1 MSIAKAND
9 GLISPRAVE
18 RVVTGREVMEG
29 AGVRITR
36 VLTQDLQ
43 RRLDPFLMLD
53 IFRSDNPD
61 DYGAGFPAHPHRGFE
76 TVTFMVDGRMRHKD
90 SAGHQGL
97 VENGGVQWM
106 TAGRGVIHSEMPEQE
121 NGMMEGFQLW
131 LNLPASEKMCTP
143 WYRDFSSGDLPK
155 FTTEQGVKVTVIA
168 GEIDD
173 TKGAVQRAGTEPLFL
188 DLEFPVG
195 ASFAAPLPAEFNA
208 FVVVYRGSV
217 GAGNTPL
224 VQRQMAIFANQGE
237 KIELKASE
245 RSRAILL
252 AGRPLNEPIAQHGP
266 FVMNTNAELHQAVA
280 DFNAGRLGEH

>member
-1 MSIAKAND
+1 MSIAKQIDAPVS
-9 GLISPRAVE
+9 LRAVE
-18 RVVTGREVMEG
+18 RVVTGREIMEG

-53 IFRSDNPD
+53 VFRSDDPN
-61 DYGAGFPAHPHRGFE
+61 DYGAGFPSHPHRGFE

-90 SAGHQGL
+90 SAGHEGL

-106 TAGRGVIHSEMPEQE
+106 TAGRGVTHSEMPEQE

-131 LNLPASEKMCTP
+131 LNLPASEKMCAP
-143 WYRDFSSGDLPK
+143 WYRDFSGEDLPK
-155 FTTEQGVKVTVIA
+155 FTTDQGVRVTVIA
-168 GEIDD
+168 GEIGGV
-173 TKGAVQRAGTEPLFL
+173 KGAVQRAGTEPLFL
-188 DLEFPVG
+188 DLEFPAG
-195 ASFAAPLPAEFNA
+195 ATFTASLRPEFNV

-217 GAGNTPL
+217 GADNTPL
-224 VQRQMAIFANQGE
+224 RQRQMAIFANQCSAIALTATE
-237 KIELKASE
+237 P
-245 RSRAILL
+245 SRAILL

-266 FVMNTNAELHQAVA
+266 FVMNTKAQLQEAVA